1 MTLSKRTR
9 EQMLAHCGEI
19 HDDDGVDPRDF
30 FKTKQTRDKANRKA
44 IQLCSQV
51 AETLG
56 LVLTGDFDD
65 ELLHNLQV
73 VSVDPAPDASQ
84 LAVSLRADVPGGRV
98 DVQEVLDRLAM
109 VAGRLR
115 CEVATAISR
124 KRAPRLV
131 FHLVGPEETKEVQP

>member
-9 EQMLAHCGEI
+9 EQMLAHCGQI
-19 HDDDGVDPRDF
+19 HDDDGVDPREV
-30 FKTKQTRDKANRKA
+30 FKTRESRDKKNRKA

-65 ELLHNLQV
+65 ELLHNLQI
-73 VSVDPAPDASQ
+73 VSVTPAPDASQ
-84 LAVSLRADVPGGRV
+84 LAVAVRADIPGDQVRS
-98 DVQEVLDRLAM
+98 QEILDRLAS

-115 CEVATAISR
+115 CEVAAAISR
-124 KRAPRLV
+124 KRAPKLL
-131 FHLVGPEETKEVQP
+131 FHLVGPERSREVQP

>member
-1 MTLSKRTR
+1 MTLSKRIR

-19 HDDDGVDPRDF
+19 HDDDGVDPREF
-30 FKTKQTRDKANRKA
+30 FKNRKSRDKIDRKA

-56 LVLTGDFDD
+56 LVLAGDFDD

-73 VSVDPAPDASQ
+73 VSVNPAPDASQ
-84 LAVSLRADVPGGRV
+84 LAVGLRADVPDGQVNAR
-98 DVQEVLDRLAM
+98 EILDRLAS

-115 CEVATAISR
+115 CEVAAAISR
-124 KRAPRLV
+124 KRAPKLV
-131 FHLVGPEETKEVQP
+131 FHLVGLTMSEEEQP